1 MLSSFA
7 SSLTVIS
14 CSDFVMTSDSGKN
27 EIKRKA
33 LSISEELNI
42 LKKYG
47 GRKKNQNEIT
57 NKPGNCVE
65 K

>member
-1 MLSSFA
+1 MLISFA

-14 CSDFVMTSDSGKN
+14 CSDFVMISDSGKN

-47 GRKKNQNEIT
+47 GRKKNQKEIT
-57 NKPGNCVE
+57 NNPGNCVE